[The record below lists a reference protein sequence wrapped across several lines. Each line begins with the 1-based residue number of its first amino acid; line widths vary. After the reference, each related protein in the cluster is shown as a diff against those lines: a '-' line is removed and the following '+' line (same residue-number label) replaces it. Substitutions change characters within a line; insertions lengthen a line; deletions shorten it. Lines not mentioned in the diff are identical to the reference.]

1 MTELFNRL
9 LRSLAGLL
17 LMDHKVVTDY
27 TNVTVENA
35 NVKVFVRARPPE
47 DGNPVSS
54 EIFETSPEAAG
65 KITMNDPANKG
76 TQGGVAFMFDRIFWT
91 DSDQAQIFDAV
102 CKPQVDHCGV

>member
-65 KITMNDPANKG
+65 KITMDIAE
-76 TQGGVAFMFDRIFWT
+76 GG
-91 DSDQAQIFDAV
+91 
-102 CKPQVDHCGV
+102 